1 MKTLLF
7 SSLLVSGVLAP
18 AELWAQTR
26 CRCSSSEWVGKC
38 TATISQERNWITVKT
53 NTRQCARVDW
63 YADEHPRV
71 TIVVDGSDTEEW
83 LGPTPK
89 PRLTITDCNICLDA
103 ESSRGAPP
111 GAGNPMARDDPIIG
125 RWDCIT
131 RGRSPFGGGTSEWWI
146 TFAAQ
151 GGGVY
156 VGAAQDPRGGPPDN
170 YRATFDARSETLH
183 FDSKGRT
190 DNLGTWQVR
199 GNTMHGRQSHGL
211 GISEEYECRKTG
223 N

>member
-1 MKTLLF
+1 MKTLSL
-7 SSLLVSGVLAP
+7 SWLLVVAILAP
-18 AELWAQTR
+18 AESWALTR

-38 TATISQERNWITVKT
+38 TATISLERNWITVKT
-53 NTRQCARVDW
+53 NTPQCARVDW

-71 TIVVDGSDTEEW
+71 TIVIDGTDTEEW
-83 LGPTPK
+83 LGPTPR
-89 PRLTITDCNICLDA
+89 PRLTITDCNVCLDA
-103 ESSRGAPP
+103 ELSRGNAPDDRS
-111 GAGNPMARDDPIIG
+111 PMATADPIVG

-156 VGAAQDPRGGPPDN
+156 VGAAQDPRGGPPDD
-170 YRATFDARSETLH
+170 YRATFDARLGSLR
-183 FDSKGRT
+183 FDSKGRS

-199 GNTMHGRQSHGL
+199 GNTMQGRQNHWL
-211 GISEEYECRKTG
+211 GISEEYECRKSA